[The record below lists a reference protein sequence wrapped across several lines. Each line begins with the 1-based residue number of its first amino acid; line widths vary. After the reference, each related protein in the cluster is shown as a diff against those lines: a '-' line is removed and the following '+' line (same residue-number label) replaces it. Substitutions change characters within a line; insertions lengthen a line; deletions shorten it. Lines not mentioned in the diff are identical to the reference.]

1 MYELIV
7 KSDFSAAHHLRDYH
21 GKCEKLHGH
30 NYCVEVHFQQK
41 KLDKVGMAIDF
52 SELKSL
58 LDKILSEYD
67 HHYLNE
73 LSDFIKLNPTA
84 ENIAYIISKKIRKK
98 LPKPVRLPARLRRS
112 GGDSRS
118 GGVINLKVCI
128 WESSRTGACYFDA
141 V

>member
-7 KSDFSAAHHLRDYH
+7 KNDFSAAHHLRNYH

-30 NYCVEVHFQQK
+30 NYCVEIHFQQK
-41 KLDKVGMAIDF
+41 KLNKVGMAIDF
-52 SELKSL
+52 TELKSL

-98 LPKPVRLPARLRRS
+98 LPK
-112 GGDSRS
+112 
-118 GGVINLKVCI
+118 VINLKVCV
-128 WESSRTGACYFDA
+128 WESSGTGACYFDA

>member
-7 KSDFSAAHHLRDYH
+7 KSDFSAAHHLRNYH

-30 NYCVEVHFQQK
+30 NYCVEIHFQQK
-41 KLDKVGMAIDF
+41 KLNKVGMAIDF

-98 LPKPVRLPARLRRS
+98 LPK
-112 GGDSRS
+112 
-118 GGVINLKVCI
+118 VINLKVCV
-128 WESSRTGACYFDA
+128 WESSGTGACYFDA